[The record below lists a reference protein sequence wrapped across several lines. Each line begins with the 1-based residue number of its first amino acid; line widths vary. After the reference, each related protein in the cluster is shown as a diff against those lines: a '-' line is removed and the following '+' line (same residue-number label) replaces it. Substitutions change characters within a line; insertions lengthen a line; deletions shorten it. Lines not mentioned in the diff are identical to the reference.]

1 MYSYLLSTVQGIEV
15 FDSYEGSNY
24 KERLC
29 TAGGFVCRA
38 RNDQLSGKCLLVK
51 TGILG
56 FGIRNSIQGIR
67 TLANG
72 YNPESTSKECG
83 IHCVES
89 RMQDCLRSS
98 YGATSGLLISYDR
111 TF

>member
-1 MYSYLLSTVQGIEV
+1 MHSWRFFFFG
-15 FDSYEGSNY
+15 
-24 KERLC
+24 
-29 TAGGFVCRA
+29 RA

-67 TLANG
+67 TPANG
-72 YNPESTSKECG
+72 YNPESADRGCG

-89 RMQDCLRSS
+89 RIQDCLRSS
-98 YGATSGLLISYDR
+98 YGATSGLLISYD
-111 TF
+111 TKF